1 MDRGADASWTASRT
15 ASRDELDLPCRQG
28 MSHAADLCGKSA
40 GTKTVM
46 GAVQYGERAD
56 LDIGATQLV
65 VHHRRERQA
74 SSLGYHIRDGFAAP

>member
-1 MDRGADASWTASRT
+1 MQAGQQAGQQAGMNWTCRAGKACRMLLICAASQ
-15 ASRDELDLPCRQG
+15 LVQRQSWERSN
-28 MSHAADLCGKSA
+28 M
-40 GTKTVM
+40 
-46 GAVQYGERAD
+46 ERAD